1 MTSGPK
7 GEKPMPVD
15 LEPVPPS
22 RLVRYVMR
30 PLTRVLNPLSLQM
43 AGGPGFRMAGRIHHV
58 GRRSGSEFVTPIG
71 VRLKDGKIL
80 IPLTFGNQS
89 DWVRN
94 VRAAGGAT
102 VEVRGHSYQ
111 MAAPE
116 FLNWTEA
123 RPIVRG
129 HFPVA
134 RGVFKVLGI
143 KQFIQAAVVDSQSSA

>member
-1 MTSGPK
+1 MTI
-7 GEKPMPVD
+7 D
-15 LEPVPPS
+15 LEPVSPS
-22 RLVRYVMR
+22 WLVRNVMR
-30 PLTRVLNPLSLQM
+30 PLTKVLNPLSVKM

-71 VRLKDGKIL
+71 VRLRDGEIL

-102 VEVRGHSYQ
+102 IEVRGHCYQ
-111 MAAPE
+111 MGAPE

-123 RPIVRG
+123 RSTVRG
-129 HFPVA
+129 YFPVA
-134 RGVFKVLGI
+134 RVVFKILGI
-143 KQFIQAAVVDSQSSA
+143 KQFIHAPLLDSASPA